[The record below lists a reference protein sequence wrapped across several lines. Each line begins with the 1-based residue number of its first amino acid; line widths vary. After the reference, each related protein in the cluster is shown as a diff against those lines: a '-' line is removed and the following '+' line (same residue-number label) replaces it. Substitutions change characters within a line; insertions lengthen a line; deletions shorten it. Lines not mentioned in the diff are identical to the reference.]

1 MAAAAPPDAADQR
14 DTPLAR
20 EHRWMALRMAGVV
33 DELVATIE
41 APSNSALAAAATL
54 VVSSPNS
61 SVIKGFVTMN
71 GAAITKGVRSSPL
84 CFVVRRGADPDAH
97 HQDITVRF
105 AHYSRGSPVKVSVN
119 TSRPLIL
126 PQITLAHNCL
136 VAALDILQ
144 HAKDPEFEDLDMI
157 VLQDALP
164 RVGTFLCKARESLDA
179 PAPVHLFPKREPDPK
194 SFFPDLPEDLI
205 VEFSTKAMS
214 LTTTVYALS
223 LHQQGIPLQF
233 QNKLLGKF
241 KPMKLGTYKGR
252 DVEIIDHV
260 TVESASPRLSEI
272 YAAIDHAEALCRD
285 TMAKLAAFDH
295 SMLTA
300 SSEPQ
305 HAAPE

>member
-41 APSNSALAAAATL
+41 AGSHACSPSVDVASNSALAAAATL

-71 GAAITKGVRSSPL
+71 GAAITKG
-84 CFVVRRGADPDAH
+84 
-97 HQDITVRF
+97 DITVRF

-164 RVGTFLCKARESLDA
+164 RVGTFLCKAREALDA